1 MAPRLTPRYADALQY
16 AIDAHGDPRR
26 KASDVTYLTH
36 LLAVSSLVLE
46 FGGGEDEAIAA
57 LLHDVVEDCGGAHA
71 AQVRA
76 RFGDAV
82 ADIVLACTDAT
93 HEERATA
100 LTPESRRAQWRVH
113 KQAYVEAIA
122 HKPPPALLVSCCDK
136 LHNAWAIVLHAES
149 GLGRKVFDRFT
160 ASADET
166 LWYYRALAERFSSEQ
181 TPPAQELSRVVRRM
195 HEIALA
201 PVAAA

>member
-1 MAPRLTPRYADALQY
+1 MATRLTPRYASALQY
-16 AIDAHGDPRR
+16 AIDAHGDQTR

-46 FGGGEDEAIAA
+46 FGGSEDEAIAA
-57 LLHDVVEDCGGAHA
+57 LLHDVVEDCGTVHA

-82 ADIVLACTDAT
+82 ADIVLACTDASQ
-93 HEERATA
+93 EERANA
-100 LTPESRRAQWRVH
+100 HTPAERRAQWQRH

-122 HKPPPALLVSCCDK
+122 HKAPPALLVSCCDK
-136 LHNAWAIVLHAES
+136 LHNAWSIVLHADA
-149 GLGRKVFDRFT
+149 GLGRNVFDRFT

-166 LWYYRALAERFSSEQ
+166 LWYYRALSERFLTQQ
-181 TPPAQELSRVVRRM
+181 TPPAQEFSRVVRRM
-195 HEIALA
+195 HEM
-201 PVAAA
+201 AAAPAPAT